1 MATILCRKGYGVDKA
16 SLPESSIEQI
26 KKQLIVSPK
35 VQGDYGMGPDEW
47 PVYRQ
52 SPKRL
57 YLPKFYAMERFGPP
71 KDPSHLSKGND
82 IDLEFDGQLREHQ
95 LEVVDLSMKAYSEQ
109 GGGLISVFCGGGKT
123 TIALWLLCQ
132 LKKKTII
139 FVHTEFLMDQWI
151 ERIEQF
157 LPQARVGRIRQ
168 NIYEVEDKDIVLATI
183 QTFTRRDFPKEE
195 LDTFGHLIIDECHH
209 IACKVF
215 SQIFFKLQ
223 TPYMLGLSATP
234 DRKDGLTKVIHW
246 FIGPIIICLKRE
258 VNKPLI
264 KRIEYHDPNFEEK
277 FNVKGQPNIPLMV
290 TDLTVAPDRNKMI
303 LEELK
308 KLYDEGRKILILTDR
323 LKHCEYF
330 VKLCSP
336 LDMEIGKYVGGMK
349 TNERSESTL
358 KRVIVA
364 TYMMAA
370 EGFDCPDLDTLILAT
385 PKSDVEQ
392 AVGRILRRK
401 NDHDPLVVDIID
413 CFSVF
418 ERQAIKRLRY
428 YRKSKY
434 ILEDDKQKAKNN
446 NNKNTNKNSKGK
458 NNKGSSFSPPSSK
471 QKSLTEFLFKD

>member
-1 MATILCRKGYGVDKA
+1 MSTMICRKGYGIDKIG
-16 SLPESSIEQI
+16 LPESSIAQI
-26 KKQLIVSPK
+26 KKELTVSPK
-35 VQGDYGMGPDEW
+35 IQGDYGAGPEEW

-57 YLPKFYAMERFGPP
+57 YLPKFYAIDRFG
-71 KDPSHLSKGND
+71 DWNTNQLSEGEQ
-82 IDLEFDGQLREHQ
+82 IDLSFDGTLRDHQ
-95 LEVVDLSMKAYSEQ
+95 NEVVERSMEAYNNG

-151 ERIEQF
+151 ERIQQF
-157 LPQARVGRIRQ
+157 LPCARIGRIRQ
-168 NIYEVEDKDIVLATI
+168 NICEIDDKDIVLATI
-183 QTFTRRDFPKEE
+183 QTFTRRDYPKEQ

-209 IACKVF
+209 VACKVF

-246 FIGPIIICLKRE
+246 FIGPVIINLKRE

-264 KRIEYHDPNFEEK
+264 RKVEYTNDNFEEK
-277 FNVKGQPNIPLMV
+277 LNVKGQPNIPTMI
-290 TDLTVAPDRNKMI
+290 TDLTEVPDRNKLI
-303 LEELK
+303 LDQLNEL
-308 KLYDEGRKILILTDR
+308 YAEGRKILILTDR

-330 VKLCSP
+330 VKICSP
-336 LDMEIGKYVGGMK
+336 GIEIGKYVGGMK
-349 TNERSESTL
+349 TDERNESTK

-401 NDHDPLVVDIID
+401 NANPPVVIDIID

-418 ERQAIKRLRY
+418 QRQAVKRQRF

-434 ILEDDKQKAKNN
+434 IFEGEEQNVKTVTKKVSPSRSGRDKQQK
-446 NNKNTNKNSKGK
+446 TL
-458 NNKGSSFSPPSSK
+458 SSF
-471 QKSLTEFLFKD
+471 LFIR